1 MGYFLQL
8 VKMFALGAI
17 VGLALI
23 HVLSPVVAALV
34 ALVVL
39 YLLLVRVS

>member
-8 VKMFALGAI
+8 AKMAALGAI
-17 VGLALI
+17 VGLALSYF
-23 HVLSPVVAALV
+23 LAPAGAALV